1 MTTHDPHEG
10 YNLFCGVTSAS
21 FEKVGQLNHNVW
33 MCVCTNR
40 HVLCVYQRSM
50 IHCGSQEQ
58 KGKKKGNTW
67 SSPCWRDSKCV
78 RKKKVQR
85 WCERTVN
92 NERFFVFFFKCAI
105 VDAHRQETERR
116 ADLWAAR
123 EWFEQIG
130 LCLPAPPLP
139 LPVFSFP
146 LQQAS
151 GGDRTV
157 WKPHSQHAH
166 TNSPPTSSSCLIS
179 MQPGRWYSNSVQRY
193 DLING
198 IWLPARIP
206 ETSMAFWKSEG
217 WDGREE
223 GVLGGRRCLASRGR
237 VLPIRLWKRRFP
249 LTPEDE
255 RGCDRV
261 LHLTQR
267 EGGGR
272 RGANK
277 HGMSNCLWTN
287 LFSLWLAGRPAHLC
301 DTELCVNA
309 AIWGEVPVDGSASA
323 KWVESWSQIKT
334 DQAHTPPGP
343 LTDINLVY
351 GEERRARVSIF
362 CFNCYF
368 KVTDELRLTQSLKL
382 KKKWFARRWRETQCL
397 KPFQTPT
404 QQR

>member
-1 MTTHDPHEG
+1 MWE
-10 YNLFCGVTSAS
+10 NCEQRAFFCFFFQMCNCGCTQTGNREASRPVGSRGVVRTDRPLSTSPSPPPACFLIPPSAS
-21 FEKVGQLNHNVW
+21 FWGWSH
-33 MCVCTNR
+33 CV
-40 HVLCVYQRSM
+40 
-50 IHCGSQEQ
+50 
-58 KGKKKGNTW
+58 
-67 SSPCWRDSKCV
+67 
-78 RKKKVQR
+78 
-85 WCERTVN
+85 
-92 NERFFVFFFKCAI
+92 
-105 VDAHRQETERR
+105 ETS
-116 ADLWAAR
+116 
-123 EWFEQIG
+123 
-130 LCLPAPPLP
+130 LPTCSHKLPPP
-139 LPVFSFP
+139 
-146 LQQAS
+146 
-151 GGDRTV
+151 
-157 WKPHSQHAH
+157 
-166 TNSPPTSSSCLIS
+166 PPTSSSCLIS
-179 MQPGRWYSNSVQRY
+179 MQPGRWYSNNVQRY

-237 VLPIRLWKRRFP
+237 VLPIRLWKRHFP

-309 AIWGEVPVDGSASA
+309 AIWGEVLVDGSASA

-382 KKKWFARRWRETQCL
+382 KKKWFARRCRETKCL

>member
-1 MTTHDPHEG
+1 MHTDRKQRGEQT
-10 YNLFCGVTSAS
+10 CGQPGSGSNRSAS
-21 FEKVGQLNHNVW
+21 
-33 MCVCTNR
+33 
-40 HVLCVYQRSM
+40 VYQPLP
-50 IHCGSQEQ
+50 
-58 KGKKKGNTW
+58 
-67 SSPCWRDSKCV
+67 SPCLFSHCPFSKLLGV
-78 RKKKVQR
+78 I
-85 WCERTVN
+85 
-92 NERFFVFFFKCAI
+92 A
-105 VDAHRQETERR
+105 
-116 ADLWAAR
+116 
-123 EWFEQIG
+123 
-130 LCLPAPPLP
+130 LCGNLTPNTLTQTPP
-139 LPVFSFP
+139 
-146 LQQAS
+146 
-151 GGDRTV
+151 
-157 WKPHSQHAH
+157 PHPPP
-166 TNSPPTSSSCLIS
+166 PPTSSSCLIS

-217 WDGREE
+217 WDGWEE
-223 GVLGGRRCLASRGR
+223 GVLGGQRCLASRGR

-309 AIWGEVPVDGSASA
+309 AIWGELPEDGSASA

-343 LTDINLVY
+343 LTVINFLY

-362 CFNCYF
+362 CFNWYF
-368 KVTDELRLTQSLKL
+368 KVTDELRLTQSPLQQSCRGTGCEKL
-382 KKKWFARRWRETQCL
+382 LLRNSFV
-397 KPFQTPT
+397 
-404 QQR
+404 